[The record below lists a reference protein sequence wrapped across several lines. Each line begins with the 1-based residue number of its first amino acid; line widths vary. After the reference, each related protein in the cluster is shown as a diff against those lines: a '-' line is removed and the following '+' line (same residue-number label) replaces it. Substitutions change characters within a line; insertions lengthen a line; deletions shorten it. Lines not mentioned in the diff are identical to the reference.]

1 LAIYR
6 VIMISRSSATPP
18 WQQLANLL
26 RGRIES
32 GELQPGDRIP
42 SVVSLAQ
49 EYELAAGT
57 VRKAITALQH
67 EGLLV
72 SRVGWGTFVAER

>member
-1 LAIYR
+1 M
-6 VIMISRSSATPP
+6 VNRSSSVPP
-18 WQQLANLL
+18 WEQLAGIL

-49 EYELAAGT
+49 EFDLAAGT
-57 VRKAITALQH
+57 VRKGLGQLQR
-67 EGLLV
+67 EGLV
-72 SRVGWGTFVAER
+72 ESRVGWGTFVMDKR

>member
-1 LAIYR
+1 M
-6 VIMISRSSATPP
+6 VNRSSSVPP
-18 WQQLANLL
+18 WEQLAAIL
-26 RGRIES
+26 RGRIKS

-57 VRKAITALQH
+57 VRKALGQLQQ
-67 EGLLV
+67 EGLIE
-72 SRVGWGTFVAER
+72 SRVGWGTFVAQH

>member
-1 LAIYR
+1 
-6 VIMISRSSATPP
+6 MINRSSAVPP
-18 WQQLANLL
+18 WEQLAGIL
-26 RGRIES
+26 RDRITS

-57 VRKAITALQH
+57 VRKALAQLQQD
-67 EGLLV
+67 GLV
-72 SRVGWGTFVAER
+72 ESRVGWGTFVARREP

>member
-1 LAIYR
+1 M
-6 VIMISRSSATPP
+6 VNRSSSVPP
-18 WQQLANLL
+18 WEQLAGIL

-32 GELQPGDRIP
+32 GELRPGDRIP

-57 VRKAITALQH
+57 VRKALGQLQK
-67 EGLLV
+67 EGLV
-72 SRVGWGTFVAER
+72 ESRVGWGTFVADQPVRPG

>member
-1 LAIYR
+1 
-6 VIMISRSSATPP
+6 MINRSSSVPP
-18 WQQLANLL
+18 WEQLAGIL

-49 EYELAAGT
+49 EYDLAAGT
-57 VRKAITALQH
+57 VRKALAKLQR
-67 EGLLV
+67 EGLV
-72 SRVGWGTFVAER
+72 ESRVGWGTFVVGKDHASDS

>member
-32 GELQPGDRIP
+32 GQLQPGDRIP
-42 SVVSLAQ
+42 SVISLAQ

-57 VRKAITALQH
+57 VRKAITALQQ

>member
-1 LAIYR
+1 
-6 VIMISRSSATPP
+6 MINRSSAVPP
-18 WQQLANLL
+18 WEQLAGIL
-26 RGRIES
+26 RDRIAS

-57 VRKAITALQH
+57 VRKALAQLQRD
-67 EGLLV
+67 GLV
-72 SRVGWGTFVAER
+72 ESRVGWGTFVAKASS

>member
-1 LAIYR
+1 
-6 VIMISRSSATPP
+6 MPP
-18 WQQLANLL
+18 WEQLAGIL

-49 EYELAAGT
+49 EYDLAAGT
-57 VRKAITALQH
+57 VRKALARLQRD
-67 EGLLV
+67 GLV
-72 SRVGWGTFVAER
+72 ESRIGWGTFVAGNP